1 MNKPTQLD
9 MIRHLSEH
17 YGLQFTE
24 VQRIMRVPAH
34 PADMRDEF
42 AALAMQS
49 LIASRPEGDSLVHP
63 YTRELLAEKA
73 YKMADTML
81 AERTKAK

>member
-24 VQRIMRVPAH
+24 VARIMKVPTH
-34 PADMRDEF
+34 PADMRDNAAIMVLQGLVTSGKSNGFTADVQTAF
-42 AALAMQS
+42 A
-49 LIASRPEGDSLVHP
+49 
-63 YTRELLAEKA
+63 Y
-73 YKMADTML
+73 ADKFME
-81 AERTKAK
+81 ERTK